1 MKDSSILR
9 NVKIHPLLSGI
20 GAGNNNTTSGD
31 GNISSKRDN
40 PYLENNLKVN
50 ANAKST
56 RRAAGPIR
64 FVQPGSIKKK
74 EDEIRLKEQIER
86 LEASLEHELW
96 EEDFGNEISIEPEE
110 HQPLWWDL
118 PFLASDTDESW
129 LTSLVHRPPLILDDC
144 NGDDNSSSFPAPAPL
159 HLTHKERA
167 KLRRQARLEKQ
178 KEKREE
184 VLLGLAEAPK
194 DRIRLSTLAR
204 LPQNT
209 GTNVTEIELQIRKDQ
224 EERRRL
230 HLLQNQER
238 SSFAKENQTPLVKG
252 DKLCVAI
259 YRILP
264 LSKALSAG
272 STIPLRLSLTN
283 GPKQHRLQGLLLEFN
298 QSLQDTPIE
307 PSKDSFTFLV
317 VEGEEK
323 WLRKYKKKILLKT
336 KWPSQNFCKLIWEGK
351 PLISNYTYSSN
362 ASMFSHH
369 SMPGISIRKSNTL
382 EEVKHILESLKISAL
397 LSYWNLARSS
407 IAACA
412 GGGASSSNDGWME
425 SLEFF

>member
-1 MKDSSILR
+1 M
-9 NVKIHPLLSGI
+9 
-20 GAGNNNTTSGD
+20 T
-31 GNISSKRDN
+31 
-40 PYLENNLKVN
+40 
-50 ANAKST
+50 
-56 RRAAGPIR
+56 
-64 FVQPGSIKKK
+64 Q
-74 EDEIRLKEQIER
+74 
-86 LEASLEHELW
+86 
-96 EEDFGNEISIEPEE
+96 
-110 HQPLWWDL
+110 
-118 PFLASDTDESW
+118 
-129 LTSLVHRPPLILDDC
+129 
-144 NGDDNSSSFPAPAPL
+144 
-159 HLTHKERA
+159 KERA

-224 EERRRL
+224 EERRKL
-230 HLLQNQER
+230 HLLQNEER
-238 SSFAKENQTPLVKG
+238 SSLAKENQTPVVKG
-252 DKLCVAI
+252 EKLCVAI

-264 LSKALSAG
+264 LSKALSAE
-272 STIPLRLSLTN
+272 STTTIPLRLSLTN

-382 EEVKHILESLKISAL
+382 EEVKLILETLKISAL

-407 IAACA
+407 IAAGDSA
-412 GGGASSSNDGWME
+412 GGGGGSTNDGWME